1 MKHMKIALAAMLAV
15 VMGTTFTSCLN
26 SDRDDVNYAYVT
38 INTSMGIIT
47 SLTTD
52 DGYELVPQN
61 ASQMTLDGSIPK
73 RAYIAFKL
81 LEGEKLSS
89 NSSARVSFVDYYDI
103 LYVRDMSDG
112 LVETATRLLAIS
124 QDIWSANGY
133 LNVAAAYY
141 SYTVDSPDDF
151 SLYIDR
157 IEDNTIYFKLAFT
170 KEVEE
175 TSTYSAKSLSY
186 ILPSEEEIKESYPA
200 ALIPDSNGYYNAVL
214 IADGVNSSGDEVEL
228 KSNTS
233 KIALP

>member
-61 ASQMTLDGSIPK
+61 ASQMIYNGSIPK

-112 LVETATRLLAIS
+112 LVETASRH
-124 QDIWSANGY
+124 
-133 LNVAAAYY
+133 
-141 SYTVDSPDDF
+141 
-151 SLYIDR
+151 
-157 IEDNTIYFKLAFT
+157 
-170 KEVEE
+170 
-175 TSTYSAKSLSY
+175 LSC
-186 ILPSEEEIKESYPA
+186 
-200 ALIPDSNGYYNAVL
+200 AV
-214 IADGVNSSGDEVEL
+214 N
-228 KSNTS
+228 
-233 KIALP
+233 